1 MMHARRIAGLV
12 LGILTVPVLILGLMD
27 PVEGGVALLVGGVL
41 LLLTL
46 LVSRVPMPRLAW
58 IPWLSALAFGAAS
71 LIAVAQYYPWRD
83 YPWWI
88 WALVIGYELAAAVTA
103 AGGVVYV
110 VRIARRL
117 RRDRRE
123 SSVAELAH
131 EDAQQPG

>member
-1 MMHARRIAGLV
+1 MRARQIAGLV

-27 PVEGGVALLVGGVL
+27 PIEGGMALLVGGVL
-41 LLLTL
+41 LGVIF
-46 LVSRVPMPRLAW
+46 LVSRVPMPRLVW
-58 IPWLSALAFGAAS
+58 IPWLSAVALGTAS
-71 LIAVAQYYPWRD
+71 LIAVAQYWPSVP

-88 WALVIGYELAAAVTA
+88 WALVAGYEGAAGVTA

-117 RRDRRE
+117 RRDKRE
-123 SSVAELAH
+123 TSVAELAH

>member
-1 MMHARRIAGLV
+1 MRARQIAGLV

-27 PVEGGVALLVGGVL
+27 PIEGGMALLVGGVL
-41 LLLTL
+41 LGVIF
-46 LVSRVPMPRLAW
+46 LVSRVPMPRLVW
-58 IPWLSALAFGAAS
+58 IPWLSAVALGAAS
-71 LIAVAQYYPWRD
+71 LIAVAQYWPSVP

-88 WALVIGYELAAAVTA
+88 WALVVGYEVAAGVTA

-117 RRDRRE
+117 RRDKRE
-123 SSVAELAH
+123 TSVAELAH